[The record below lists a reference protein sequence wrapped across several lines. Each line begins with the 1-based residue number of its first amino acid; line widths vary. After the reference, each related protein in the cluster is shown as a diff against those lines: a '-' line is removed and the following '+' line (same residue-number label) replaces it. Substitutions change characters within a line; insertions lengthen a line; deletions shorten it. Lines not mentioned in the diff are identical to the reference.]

1 MLLAAHAELSDSIAV
16 AQADQFDLLHHHQKS
31 VDDGVLCCQ
40 NLALL
45 MPVSLYHLS
54 TEWIVTDGYNLVS
67 ALGTESK
74 GWIHIFEAI
83 KQVSVC
89 LEDDDFVVHV
99 SWHGHTNITNVCA
112 FVEKQA
118 VSTQVSK
125 QLIIQLVVLKWNS
138 FGYLTE
144 GFLIF
149 WPDEVW
155 VESLLML
162 QLYLTT
168 TSLFDFLRCKD

>member
-1 MLLAAHAELSDSIAV
+1 MLLAAHAELGDRIAV
-16 AQADQFDLLHHHQKS
+16 AQTDQFDLLHHHQKS

-45 MPVSLYHLS
+45 MPVSLYHLP
-54 TEWIVTDGYNLVS
+54 TERIVTDGYNLVS
-67 ALGTESK
+67 ALRTESK

-89 LEDDDFVVHV
+89 LEDDDLVVHV

-118 VSTQVSK
+118 VSTQVGK
-125 QLIIQLVVLKWNS
+125 QFIIQLIVLQRYS
-138 FGYLTE
+138 FGYLTK
-144 GFLIF
+144 GFLVF
-149 WPDEVW
+149 RPNKVW
-155 VESLLML
+155 VESLLTL

-168 TSLFDFLRCKD
+168 ASLFDFLRCKD